1 MYALIAAGWGTDI
14 RSHFQPAQALGRVV
28 VEGATA
34 SAPLATIGPRPSL
47 VYYAGRHVTFLPD
60 VEAAARWIGTPG
72 PHLLVLQEREANL
85 LRSAAPGWR
94 GTVLARRPMFAP
106 RLKHILDGRAMRP
119 SDHLVL
125 LTDGVVR

>member
-1 MYALIAAGWGTDI
+1 VYAVIAATWGDDI
-14 RSHFQPAQALGRVV
+14 RSHFQPAQALGLAPMRQ
-28 VEGATA
+28 AA

-60 VEAAARWIGTPG
+60 IEAAARWIETPG

-94 GTVLARRPMFAP
+94 GTVLGRRPMFAP

-125 LTDGVVR
+125 LTDGVGP